1 MKAALLL
8 MALLAGPAHHEMTAR
23 EATVAANR
31 EIHRVRPGFDLRR
44 RTIRTGE
51 EVGGVWSVY
60 YESPDDLH
68 GGGPTIVQVDK
79 RTRRARIVQS
89 PN

>member
-8 MALLAGPAHHEMTAR
+8 IALLAGPTQHQMTAR
-23 EATVAANR
+23 EATAAANR
-31 EIHRVRPGFDLRR
+31 EVHRQRPGFDMRR
-44 RTIRTGE
+44 RTIRAE
-51 EVGGVWSVY
+51 EVGGHWSVY
-60 YESPDDLH
+60 YESPDDEH
-68 GGGPTIVQVDK
+68 AGGPTIVEVDK